1 MSTLVRKRDQ
11 RTEPG
16 SVAKDEQS
24 RQGDL
29 CREEREFH
37 CEDQDPSASSLLAPM
52 EEKPSGLAPS
62 YPANQRDIV
71 SGPAWAGCSSRS
83 LCQPASG
90 YAPS

>member
-1 MSTLVRKRDQ
+1 MSTLVQKRDQ
-11 RTEPG
+11 RSEPG

-24 RQGDL
+24 RQGHL

-37 CEDQDPSASSLLAPM
+37 PSASSLLAPM

-71 SGPAWAGCSSRS
+71 SGPTWAGCSSRS

-90 YAPS
+90 HAPS